1 MEATRPRVLIV
12 GGGQVGLFVALGLR
26 RHLRRNV
33 AEVVLVNPE
42 SFMVYQS
49 FLPEAASGSIEPRHV
64 VVPLR
69 PVLKQARLITGGV
82 TGLDLE
88 RRVATVEP
96 TEGAPYELGYDHVVL
111 ALGSV
116 SRVLP
121 IPGLEDQAVGFK
133 TVSEAIYLR
142 NRLLSRMDAAD
153 SSEDPELRAKAL
165 TFVFV
170 GGGYAGVEA
179 MAELEDLARFACRYY
194 PRVRREDMRWVLVEA
209 APGILPEIGSSLGDY
224 ALENLR
230 HRGIEVFLS
239 TTLQSAE
246 DGVVTLSSGERFE
259 ADTLVWTAGV
269 RPSPVVARLGL
280 PVDDR
285 GRIEVDEFL
294 RVRGVERAWSAG
306 DCAAVPDLVGGGMA
320 PPTAQHALR
329 EAKQLARNVA
339 AVVHGNPPAAFR
351 YRALGG
357 LASLGLYQGVA
368 RVMGIP
374 LRGFPAW
381 FLHRTYHV
389 LRVPTVNR
397 KARIIADWTVALFF
411 RRDVV
416 QLGSLRTPWAPFEE
430 AFQANE
436 RPGGARKG

>member
-1 MEATRPRVLIV
+1 VGTNGQRILIV
-12 GGGQVGLFVALGLR
+12 GGGQVGLFVALGLAR
-26 RHLRRNV
+26 RLRGG
-33 AEVVLVNPE
+33 AADVVLVNPE

-69 PVLKQARLITGGV
+69 TVLKRTRLVIGEV
-82 TGLDLE
+82 TGLDHE

-96 TEGAPYELGYDHVVL
+96 SGGTPHELPYDQVVL

-121 IPGLEDQAVGFK
+121 IPGLQDHAVGFK
-133 TVSEAIYLR
+133 TVTEAIYLR
-142 NRLLSRMDAAD
+142 NQLLSRMDAAD
-153 SSEDPELRAKAL
+153 SAGDPALRARAL

-209 APGILPEIGSSLGDY
+209 APCILPEIGEGLGEY
-224 ALENLR
+224 ALERLR
-230 HRGIEVFLS
+230 RRGIEVFLS

-246 DGVVTLSSGERFE
+246 GGVVTLSSGERFA

-269 RPSPVVARLGL
+269 RPSPAVAHMGL
-280 PVDDR
+280 PVDER
-285 GRIEVDEFL
+285 GRIDVDEFL
-294 RVRGVERAWSAG
+294 RVRGMVGVWAAG
-306 DCAAVPDLVGGGMA
+306 DCAAVPDLVSGGLA

-329 EAKQLARNVA
+329 QAKRLARNVA
-339 AVVHGNPPAAFR
+339 AAVRGRPLAA
-351 YRALGG
+351 YRHRSLGG
-357 LASLGLYQGVA
+357 LASLGLYKGVA
-368 RVMGIP
+368 RVLGIR

-381 FLHRTYHV
+381 FLHRSYHV
-389 LRVPTVNR
+389 LRVPTANR
-397 KARIIADWTVALFF
+397 KARILADWTVALFF

-416 QLGSLRTPWAPFEE
+416 QLGSLRTPRAPIEE
-430 AFQANE
+430 AFEAN
-436 RPGGARKG
+436 RPRP